1 MRKVFQEELKSVH
14 DELVEIA
21 QLVAAALDKAVE
33 SFQNA
38 DVDLAQEVIAE
49 DARIDFRQTAL
60 DERAIDILALQG
72 PVASDLRTL
81 VGSLRMSA
89 SLERMGDLARHIAQL
104 ARLRYPESAV
114 PAPLTRTFERM
125 AELDKQIIAHVAELL
140 ATHDLSLVAKIQGDN
155 ADIDDLHASVFRT
168 IADPSWTGSPAL
180 AVDAALASRYFERFA
195 DHGVSVARK
204 VSYLVTGEW
213 DGDMTSN

>member
-1 MRKVFQEELKSVH
+1 VRKVFQEELKLVH
-14 DELVEIA
+14 EDLVEIA
-21 QLVAAALDKAVE
+21 KLVAVALDKAVE
-33 SFQNA
+33 SFEKT
-38 DVDLAQEVIAE
+38 DVDLAQEVIAD
-49 DARIDFRQTAL
+49 DARIDFRQNAL

-72 PVASDLRTL
+72 PVASDLRTI

-104 ARLRYPESAV
+104 TRLRYPESAI
-114 PAPLTRTFERM
+114 PAQLTRTFERM
-125 AELDKQIIAHVAELL
+125 AELDKSLIADVGELL
-140 ATHDLSLVAKIQGDN
+140 ETHDMGLVAKIQSTN
-155 ADIDDLHASVFRT
+155 AEVDDLHASVFRT
-168 IADPSWTGSPAL
+168 IADASWTGSPAL

-213 DGDMTSN
+213 DGDITSN

>member
-1 MRKVFQEELKSVH
+1 
-14 DELVEIA
+14 
-21 QLVAAALDKAVE
+21 
-33 SFQNA
+33 
-38 DVDLAQEVIAE
+38 
-49 DARIDFRQTAL
+49 
-60 DERAIDILALQG
+60 
-72 PVASDLRTL
+72 
-81 VGSLRMSA
+81 MSA

-114 PAPLTRTFERM
+114 PAPLARTFQRM